1 MKEQPPVF
9 DHIWQSEDIMW
20 NIHDWLPR
28 RDSQSLARTSK
39 QFDDWFGTSHYDVV
53 KGWCREFLGLLPSD
67 EVRPTSSPRCA
78 VSDDAWM
85 TPQYPH
91 FWARFV
97 RRAGIVAAWCDE
109 ATPDNYST
117 LFYTAR
123 AYRATHPTYHT
134 TPFKMI
140 VYLKLTTGNLTHFD
154 IDCLQLMS
162 TLMHVDF
169 GRCSVTLPAHR
180 QTALMDALQQL
191 PRLGSAHMEHM
202 DGYVL
207 TPSVFGAVR
216 RGAFP
221 SFFQVTLRATWA
233 GATSFLNCLPAQGLN
248 DLTWAVE
255 PTIGEGQA
263 APQFF
268 HARFW
273 QTLHRKAGT
282 SLDTLT
288 LKFPEDARWGE
299 TTNNGASW
307 APRLRDL
314 TTISIYGP
322 PQHSLVS
329 FINPIHLGRLR
340 QVYHD
345 RFTWDSLPQMNDPLR
360 LHCRVTQLEFGTITP
375 NYARADRPSHLVDQ
389 RAAFVTQNLPDVA
402 HVVILRSMV
411 PGVDASGNPLPAPQV
426 ASVLLEAF
434 PALERVLFKKRQE
447 RQLEEHLAQALG
459 QVTGITY
466 RGLDVEEHEEDI

>member
-1 MKEQPPVF
+1 MDDPTVPP
-9 DHIWQSEDIMW
+9 
-20 NIHDWLPR
+20 
-28 RDSQSLARTSK
+28 
-39 QFDDWFGTSHYDVV
+39 
-53 KGWCREFLGLLPSD
+53 FLGAL
-67 EVRPTSSPRCA
+67 C
-78 VSDDAWM
+78 
-85 TPQYPH
+85 
-91 FWARFV
+91 
-97 RRAGIVAAWCDE
+97 
-109 ATPDNYST
+109 NYST

-134 TPFKMI
+134 TPFKII

-162 TLMHVDF
+162 TLVHVDF
-169 GRCSVTLPAHR
+169 GRCSVTLPVYR
-180 QTALMDALQQL
+180 QNALMDALQRL

-216 RGAFP
+216 R
-221 SFFQVTLRATWA
+221 T
-233 GATSFLNCLPAQGLN
+233 
-248 DLTWAVE
+248 VE
-255 PTIGEGQA
+255 PMIGEGQA

-273 QTLHRKAGT
+273 ETLHRKAGT

-288 LKFPEDARWGE
+288 LKFPEDTRWGE

-314 TTISIYGP
+314 TTISIYGSSQYP
-322 PQHSLVS
+322 LVS

-360 LHCRVTQLEFGTITP
+360 LHCRVTQLEFGTITL
-375 NYARADRPSHLVDQ
+375 NYARADHPSHLVDQ
-389 RAAFVTQNLPDVA
+389 RAAFVTQNLPDVDL
-402 HVVILRSMV
+402 VIILCSMV
-411 PGVDASGNPLPAPQV
+411 PRVDASGNPLPAAQV
-426 ASVLLEAF
+426 ASVLLKAF
-434 PALERVLFKKRQE
+434 PALHPTML
-447 RQLEEHLAQALG
+447 
-459 QVTGITY
+459 
-466 RGLDVEEHEEDI
+466 